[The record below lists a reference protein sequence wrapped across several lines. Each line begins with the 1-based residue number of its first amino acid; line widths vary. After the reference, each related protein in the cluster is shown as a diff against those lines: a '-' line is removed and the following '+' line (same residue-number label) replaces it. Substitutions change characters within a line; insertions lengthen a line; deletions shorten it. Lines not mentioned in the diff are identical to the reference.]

1 MSIVGQNQNKNIVR
15 LVLVSVA
22 AAVLFSFFSAPL
34 LRALSVSAK
43 AKVFWLTG
51 LILVLGLL
59 AAGSMNAK
67 ILETAIFVGAIWM
80 TLGVY
85 NEFEKRGINWRK
97 GSFFS
102 LLSGLLFAVA
112 GYFLVLKNLAGEDVL
127 VQMVEPLKQALLK
140 VLPESQTDQL
150 VNIVPGILV
159 ASLFAA
165 LALGWAF
172 ETKAAR
178 AFSLRTE
185 RVVSRIRWLDFK
197 MPDITIW
204 LTLTA
209 LLAVLVVANS
219 LAVIVS
225 ANLLIAV
232 SVAFLFQ
239 GCAVVEFTLRYTRS
253 GPFMRT
259 IAYVLII
266 LQLAP
271 FIVLLGFVDYW
282 ADFRRLI
289 RKKQKQ
295 TT

>member
-15 LVLVSVA
+15 LVLVSIA

-51 LILVLGLL
+51 LILVAGLL
-59 AAGSMNAK
+59 VAGSMNVK

-97 GSFFS
+97 GSLFS

-185 RVVSRIRWLDFK
+185 RVVSRLRWLDFR
-197 MPDITIW
+197 MPDLTIW

-209 LLAVLVVANS
+209 ILAVLVVPNS

-253 GPFMRT
+253 GPLMRT

-295 TT
+295 KT

>member
-185 RVVSRIRWLDFK
+185 RVVSRIRWLDFR

-209 LLAVLVVANS
+209 LLAVLVVAPR
-219 LAVIVS
+219 LAVIIS

>member
-1 MSIVGQNQNKNIVR
+1 MSIVGQNQNKNIFR
-15 LVLVSVA
+15 LVLVSAA

-51 LILVLGLL
+51 LILVAGLL

-112 GYFLVLKNLAGEDVL
+112 GYFLILKNLAGEDVL
-127 VQMVEPLKQALLK
+127 VQMVEPLKQALHQ

-185 RVVSRIRWLDFK
+185 RVVSRIRWLDFR

-253 GPFMRT
+253 GPLMRT
-259 IAYVLII
+259 IVYVLII